1 MLDTAGAST
10 IHSEQFVT
18 EELLRD
24 LPEPV
29 QRYMNHTGVVGKPWP
44 NTVHLKQVG
53 RFRTGPERPWM
64 AMTAKQT
71 YTTNP
76 PGFVWDARFKVM
88 GLPLLRARDE
98 YKLGQANMFAKLAG
112 LFTIFDVRGE
122 ELNQGAML
130 RYLSEMIWFPAAL
143 LGDNISW
150 QEVDRYSAQVQFM
163 DKGNTVSGTMFIDEE
178 GRVTNFTT
186 FRYREMDGR
195 FSLDPWSTPVTEYGR
210 RAGLNLPIRGQAV
223 WNLVSGDFPYVELEI
238 TEIAYN
244 LSE

>member
-1 MLDTAGAST
+1 MDKDNIESKRT
-10 IHSEQFVT
+10 VT
-18 EELLRD
+18 EEMLHD

-29 QRYMNHTGVVGKPWP
+29 QRYMNHTGVINQAWP
-44 NTVHLKQVG
+44 DTVHLKQTG

-64 AMTAKQT
+64 PMTAKQT
-71 YTTNP
+71 YTTGP

-98 YKLGQANMFAKLAG
+98 YKLGQANMFVKLAG
-112 LFTIFDVRGE
+112 LFTLFDVRGD

-130 RYLSEMIWFPAAL
+130 RYLSEMIWFPVAF
-143 LGDNISW
+143 LGENITW
-150 QEVDRYSAQVQFM
+150 QEVDQHAAQVELKDQG
-163 DKGNTVSGTMFIDEE
+163 KTVSGTMFFDET

-186 FRYREMDGR
+186 LRYRERDGH
-195 FSLDPWSTPVTEYGR
+195 FSLDPWSTPVSEYGV
-210 RAGLNLPIRGQAV
+210 RAGLNLPIRGQAF